1 MILPLKICP
10 KSCSIVENWD
20 LLASPTYV
28 IFFEDVCTNTMGS
41 FIIKKCRTRT
51 RTKLN
56 LNSTR
61 IQPKLDSKID
71 LNPILI
77 QTRSAHF
84 WFKMVHCMAK
94 CNRKKGSKA
103 THHLAWGHLPR
114 IKIAIERILCIR
126 KNKSKSHLWTQN
138 VINLINDAEATK
150 QSLLH

>member
-1 MILPLKICP
+1 MCAL
-10 KSCSIVENWD
+10 
-20 LLASPTYV
+20 YYGV
-28 IFFEDVCTNTMGS
+28 IFNQKVQNPNS
-41 FIIKKCRTRT
+41 NRTQPE
-51 RTKLN
+51 LIP
-56 LNSTR
+56 NSTW
-61 IQPKLDSKID
+61 IQPEPDPNSTQTWPDLDPKID

-77 QTRSAHF
+77 QTRLAHF
-84 WFKMVHCMAK
+84 CFKMVHCMAK

-150 QSLLH
+150 QSLVH